1 MKHNTGV
8 SNIEITDQNI
18 RAFSATA
25 KKYDFELMTQN
36 AIALMDGSKRILH
49 LQDVRPFF
57 SDKLDITCHPHYMY
71 LADAD
76 KKNNFD
82 NELYMNRR
90 SAIVKP
96 DEPLDLHD
104 IDINRLSNATNLM
117 NEREAEYELFTNAI
131 DVLQALVIAH
141 PERRPVRVGRH
152 QPSIQKVTAGHP
164 CYQGG

>member
-1 MKHNTGV
+1 
-8 SNIEITDQNI
+8 
-18 RAFSATA
+18 
-25 KKYDFELMTQN
+25 MTQN

-104 IDINRLSNATNLM
+104 IDIN
-117 NEREAEYELFTNAI
+117 
-131 DVLQALVIAH
+131 
-141 PERRPVRVGRH
+141 
-152 QPSIQKVTAGHP
+152 
-164 CYQGG
+164 